1 MDRDEYIAYKSR
13 ADIVATFI
21 GRLEKVE
28 INDIQFIPALQSY
41 VEDGDKE
48 RFEDYR
54 RWYFV
59 MDEPQRRAKVEEA
72 EKKAKE
78 FEERQN
84 AADAKL
90 AKLRERVEEYR
101 RAYDQ
106 LCDEI
111 DSFVVATGNKYNLG
125 DTITLAGLRRF
136 QEENDLNPCKCI
148 YVEKDGKVVG
158 VSNVFLNDEKRI
170 ILRLKDEGIP
180 VPPVLLKPI
189 N

>member
-13 ADIVATFI
+13 ADIVAAFI

-84 AADAKL
+84 AADTNL
-90 AKLRERVEEYR
+90 AKLRERVEEYQ
-101 RAYDQ
+101 RAYNQ

-111 DSFVVATGNKYNLG
+111 DSFVVTTGNKYNLG

-170 ILRLKDEGIP
+170 ILRLKDEGLP